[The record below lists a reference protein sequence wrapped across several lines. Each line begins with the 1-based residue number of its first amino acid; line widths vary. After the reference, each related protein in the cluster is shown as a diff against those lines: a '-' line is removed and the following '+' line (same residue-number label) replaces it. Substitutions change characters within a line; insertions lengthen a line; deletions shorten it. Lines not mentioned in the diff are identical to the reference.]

1 MPTKTMLIFYF
12 LLSLLFFTSRS
23 ALVYNWN
30 PTSMRN
36 QTWMGALDYGLP
48 IREMSILGTH
58 NSVVFDSC
66 FFITATTQQ
75 CQANSLQIQ
84 LESGIRAIDI
94 HVKHLNNQFQVSDR
108 GCAQGTSFNQVLTT
122 VKSFLTAYPTE
133 TVIMRLV

>member
-1 MPTKTMLIFYF
+1 MHTRPMLIFVF
-12 LLSLLFFTSRS
+12 VISFLSLTSRS
-23 ALVYNWN
+23 QFVYNWN

-36 QTWMGALDYGLP
+36 QTWMAGLDYGLP

-75 CQANSLQIQ
+75 CQANSLQVQ

-94 HVKHLNNQFQVSDR
+94 HVKHQNNKFQVHDR
-108 GCAQGTSFNQVLTT
+108 GCAQGSNFDQVLTT
-122 VKSFLTAYPTE
+122 VKAFLSSYPGE
-133 TVIMRLV
+133 TVILRLV